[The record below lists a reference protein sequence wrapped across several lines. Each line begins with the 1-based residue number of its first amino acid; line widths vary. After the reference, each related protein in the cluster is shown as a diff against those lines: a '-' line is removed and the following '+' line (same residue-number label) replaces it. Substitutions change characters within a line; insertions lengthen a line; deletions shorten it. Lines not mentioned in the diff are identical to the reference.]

1 MSGPVRLLIVDDEPL
16 ARASIRALLEDQEGV
31 IVAGECA
38 DGPSALAAL
47 RAGGVDAVFLDVQMP
62 GMTGFEVLEALDPE
76 RLPVVVFVT
85 AYDAYAVRAFDV
97 RSIDYLLK
105 PYTDER
111 FYQALGRAKEACAS
125 RDASQANR
133 MIIDLLAELRAGAL
147 APAGEYLERVMIRS
161 TGRVLLV
168 PVAEI
173 DWIEAEGDYARL
185 MAGGKAHLL
194 RETVASLEGRLDP
207 AAFLRIHRSYIVRID
222 RIRELRPQS
231 NGDYRVYLK
240 DGTQLPLSR
249 TYREQA
255 LTVLG
260 RSSL

>member
-1 MSGPVRLLIVDDEPL
+1 MSAPLRILI
-16 ARASIRALLEDQEGV
+16 
-31 IVAGECA
+31 AGEGA
-38 DGPSALAAL
+38 DGPAALASL
-47 RAGGVDAVFLDVQMP
+47 GAGGVDIVFLDVQMP
-62 GMTGFEVLEALDPE
+62 GMTGFEVLEALEPDKI
-76 RLPVVVFVT
+76 PVIVFVT
-85 AYDAYAVRAFDV
+85 AYDSYAVRAFDV

-111 FYQALGRAKEACAS
+111 FAQALGRAKGECAARS
-125 RDASQANR
+125 GTGTNR
-133 MIIDLLAELRAGAL
+133 MILELLAELRAGAGT
-147 APAGEYLERVMIRS
+147 PAGAFLERVMIRS
-161 TGRVLLV
+161 TGKVLLV

-185 MAGGKAHLL
+185 MAGGKQHLL

-255 LTVLG
+255 LSVLG